1 MIYLD
6 NRKMQYSIKLL
17 QVGII
22 SINVKISYS
31 HSFININIAYNNSMK
46 VRILTTYMKSKR
58 NSLKIYILKLL
69 SFFFNLT
76 FLKFN

>member
-22 SINVKISYS
+22 SINVKIYS
-31 HSFININIAYNNSMK
+31 HSFININIAYNNNMK
-46 VRILTTYMKSKR
+46 VQILTTYMKNKR
-58 NSLKIYILKLL
+58 NSLNIYILKLL
-69 SFFFNLT
+69 SFFFLI
-76 FLKFN
+76 